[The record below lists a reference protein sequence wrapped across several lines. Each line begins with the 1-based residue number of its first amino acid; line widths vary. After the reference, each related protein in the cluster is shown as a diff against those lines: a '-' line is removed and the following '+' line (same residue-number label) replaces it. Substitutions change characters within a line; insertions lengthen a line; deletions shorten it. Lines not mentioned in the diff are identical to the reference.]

1 MPPWSHCLPLRRAVR
16 RSSLAKSSTSLSQAK
31 WLFRCL
37 PGQLLTS
44 DFIGQPV
51 YNGPSDD
58 ADNIGTVNDI
68 ILGADGT
75 PQAIVIGVGGF
86 LGVGEKDVAIG
97 CNHFSWVDKSGG
109 TRWLMV
115 DADKEQLEKRPFST
129 AMQLSPPM
137 AHRAP
142 PKNSD
147 NQKTSRVIPEGMKPI
162 ANEGLSAE
170 KLIGAMVYDADETK
184 IGTIG
189 DVLMSADGQTEAFVV
204 DVGGFLGINSK
215 PVAIS
220 IANLDVATGKDG
232 KLSVFTQF
240 TKKDLQAQPAFSEAA
255 YKEDPEGAILHG
267 AAE

>member
-1 MPPWSHCLPLRRAVR
+1 MKRLLATTMLAAMVALPAFAQGGTPIFTGEKQHQPV
-16 RSSLAKSSTSLSQAK
+16 TSKNGYFVAS
-31 WLFRCL
+31 

-115 DADKEQLEKRPFST
+115 DADKEQFEKRPFST

-142 PKNSD
+142 PKK
-147 NQKTSRVIPEGMKPI
+147 Q
-162 ANEGLSAE
+162 
-170 KLIGAMVYDADETK
+170 
-184 IGTIG
+184 
-189 DVLMSADGQTEAFVV
+189 
-204 DVGGFLGINSK
+204 
-215 PVAIS
+215 
-220 IANLDVATGKDG
+220 
-232 KLSVFTQF
+232 
-240 TKKDLQAQPAFSEAA
+240 
-255 YKEDPEGAILHG
+255 
-267 AAE
+267 